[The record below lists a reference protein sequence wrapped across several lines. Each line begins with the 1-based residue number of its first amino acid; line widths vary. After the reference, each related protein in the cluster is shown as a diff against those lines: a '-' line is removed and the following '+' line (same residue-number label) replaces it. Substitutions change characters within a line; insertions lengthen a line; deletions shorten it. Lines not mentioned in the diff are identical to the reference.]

1 MSDLCS
7 ECHDGLSD
15 SLSGAARRPSCRAR
29 RSNCATFLTFNR
41 RIKLNRCTS
50 TVRTLISSTSAIS
63 RFVCPIDT
71 RRRFSRCRGVRSS
84 ASIFSYRGWILLN
97 VVCAPIN
104 SLFSSTPASLAKVW
118 LAVNETADWGHF
130 RIKPI
135 PIFPRV
141 RSTGVSIDKQRPGTF
156 RDRASCAS
164 ESRRGFP
171 GRGKG
176 LGLGGPVLLPYTR
189 SVFLKLIVNILSN
202 E

>member
-71 RRRFSRCRGVRSS
+71 RRRISRCRGVRNP
-84 ASIFSYRGWILLN
+84 ASIFSARGWIFWLKA
-97 VVCAPIN
+97 VCAPIN
-104 SLFSSTPASLAKVW
+104 PLFSSTRMSLAKVC
-118 LAVNETADWGHF
+118 LAVNETADLCRAPFPVRTIRVVPSPSSRMVCSIHYA
-130 RIKPI
+130 PSI
-135 PIFPRV
+135 P
-141 RSTGVSIDKQRPGTF
+141 
-156 RDRASCAS
+156 
-164 ESRRGFP
+164 
-171 GRGKG
+171 
-176 LGLGGPVLLPYTR
+176 
-189 SVFLKLIVNILSN
+189 
-202 E
+202 